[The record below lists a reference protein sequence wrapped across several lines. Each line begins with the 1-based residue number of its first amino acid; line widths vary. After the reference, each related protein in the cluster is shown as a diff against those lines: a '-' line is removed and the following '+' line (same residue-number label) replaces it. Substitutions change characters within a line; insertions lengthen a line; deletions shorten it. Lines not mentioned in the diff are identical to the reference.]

1 MASTRLTPRLL
12 SGFRDYLPE
21 QMIPRQRMVDTIRRV
36 FESYGFVP
44 LETPALEYTEVLLGK
59 GGGETEKQVY
69 RFMRGERDICLRY
82 DLTVPLAR
90 VAAQYPELPKPF
102 KRYQIA
108 PVWRGERKQRG
119 RFREFTQ
126 CDVDTVGSD
135 SPLADAEV
143 LDAGI
148 NMLLALGIERFVIR
162 MSSRKLLNGLCAAQA
177 VSTPEQIAAVGRV
190 VDALPK
196 TGAEAVEQ
204 GLREEAGLGDAARDA
219 VMGLV
224 TTQGARE
231 AVFAALAERLGSI
244 PLCAEGVADLRLICG
259 LADAAGVAPER
270 LVVDPSIVRGL
281 DYYTGAVFETFLDDL
296 PGFGSIMS
304 GGRYDGLVGRFAK
317 QDLPAV
323 GISLGLD
330 RLFAALEELGL
341 TEPAGATASVLITV
355 FSAETAGESLKL
367 ANELRAAGIP
377 AEVYVVEARLGR
389 QLEYAAKRGL
399 RWALILGP
407 DELAAGQVVVR
418 DIAAGEQQT
427 VARGDAAAWLA
438 GP

>member
-1 MASTRLTPRLL
+1 MPTDRIRPRLL

-69 RFMRGERDICLRY
+69 RFMRGDRDVCLRY

-108 PVWRGERKQRG
+108 AVWRGERKQRG
-119 RFREFTQ
+119 RFREFVQ
-126 CDVDTVGSD
+126 CDVDTVGSA
-135 SPLADAEV
+135 SLLADAEV

-148 NMLLALGIERFVIR
+148 NMLLALGIERFAVR
-162 MSSRKLLNGLCAAQA
+162 LSTRKLLNGVCAAQGIA
-177 VSTPEQIAAVGRV
+177 DPEQVAAVGRI

-196 TGAEAVEQ
+196 IGAEAVQ
-204 GLREEAGLGDAARDA
+204 GGLREEARLGKKALAA

-231 AVFAALAERLGSI
+231 EVLADLAARLGDV
-244 PLCAEGVADLRLICG
+244 PLCAEGIADLRGICA
-259 LADAAGVAPER
+259 LADAARVAPER

-341 TEPAGATASVLITV
+341 TAPAGATASVLVTV
-355 FSAETAGESLKL
+355 FSPEMAGESLRL
-367 ANELRAAGIP
+367 ANELRAAGVA
-377 AEVYVVEARLGR
+377 AEVYAAEARLGR

-399 RWALILGP
+399 RWALIVGP

-418 DIAAGEQQT
+418 DIAAGEQQA
-427 VARGDAAAWLA
+427 VARGEVAARLSAS
-438 GP
+438 